1 MGRELGR
8 IWKELYERKEYDK
21 IYHMKKI
28 GRKTFPSVVRK
39 GRKEHILVTLLHL
52 LFTRVESGLSK

>member
-1 MGRELGR
+1 MGR

-28 GRKTFPSVVRK
+28 GKKAFPSVVRK
-39 GRKEHILVTLLHL
+39 RKKRTHSHDFFPSSVHT
-52 LFTRVESGLSK
+52 S